1 MRILPALAVL
11 LCCGHAAHA
20 QNCAPRAGLEDLMR
34 SQHGEMRVSVALDA
48 DSNLIE
54 VWVNPETRHWSATM
68 TKPDGTTCFVSY
80 GYDYEAV
87 PIGVDG

>member
-1 MRILPALAVL
+1 
-11 LCCGHAAHA
+11 
-20 QNCAPRAGLEDLMR
+20 
-34 SQHGEMRVSVALDA
+34 MRVSVALDA

>member
-1 MRILPALAVL
+1 MRYALAALAVL
-11 LCCGHAAHA
+11 LAFPAHA
-20 QNCAPRAGLEDLMR
+20 QSCGPRAGLEDIML

-68 TKPDGTTCFVSY
+68 TKPDGTACFVSY

>member
-1 MRILPALAVL
+1 MRYALAALAVFL
-11 LCCGHAAHA
+11 AFPAHA
-20 QNCAPRAGLEDLMR
+20 QSCGPRAGLEDIMF
-34 SQHGEMRVSVALDA
+34 SQHGEMRVFVALDA

-68 TKPDGTTCFVSY
+68 TKPDGTACFVSY